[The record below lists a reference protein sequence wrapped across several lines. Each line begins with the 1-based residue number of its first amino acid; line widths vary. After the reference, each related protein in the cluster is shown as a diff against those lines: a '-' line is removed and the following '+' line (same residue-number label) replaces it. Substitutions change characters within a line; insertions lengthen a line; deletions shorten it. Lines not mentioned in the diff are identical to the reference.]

1 MGNVVKINQ
10 SAVLA
15 YRIND
20 DAPKVLLITSRRSG
34 RWVLPKGHIEAGQT
48 SRDAA
53 RAEAFEEAGVGG
65 RIAETK
71 IGTYSYTKADLQGN
85 PAYKVK
91 VYPMEVASL
100 ADSWPEKAERR
111 RAWMDFPS
119 AVAAVD
125 EPELKNLLSDFGEM
139 LVTLRIGQA

>member
-1 MGNVVKINQ
+1 MGNVVKIAQ

-15 YRIND
+15 YRFD
-20 DAPKVLLITSRRSG
+20 EDAPKVLLITSRRSQ

-71 IGTYSYTKADLQGN
+71 IGTYSYTKTDVSGN

-100 ADSWPEKAERR
+100 ADTWPEQDERR
-111 RAWMDFPS
+111 RVWMDFPS
-119 AVAAVD
+119 AADAVV
-125 EPELKNLLSDFGEM
+125 EPELKSLLNDFGEM
-139 LVTLRIGQA
+139 LATLRAGQA

>member
-1 MGNVVKINQ
+1 MGNAVKIAQ

-15 YRIND
+15 FRID
-20 DAPKVLLITSRRSG
+20 EDAPKVLLITSRRTR

-53 RAEAFEEAGVGG
+53 RVEAFEEAGVDG
-65 RIAETK
+65 RLAETK
-71 IGTYSYTKADLQGN
+71 IGTYCYTKNDVAGN

-91 VYPMEVASL
+91 VYPMEVEHL
-100 ADSWPEKAERR
+100 ADTWPEQNERR

-119 AVAAVD
+119 AAEAVD
-125 EPELKNLLSDFGEM
+125 EPELKNLLNDFGEM
-139 LVTLRIGQA
+139 LTTLHA